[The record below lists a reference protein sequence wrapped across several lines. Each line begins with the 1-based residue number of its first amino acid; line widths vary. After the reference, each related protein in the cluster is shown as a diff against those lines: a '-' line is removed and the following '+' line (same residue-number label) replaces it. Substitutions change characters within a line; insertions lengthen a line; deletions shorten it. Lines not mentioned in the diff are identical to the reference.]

1 MQTWTFL
8 NNAADSLLIKN
19 YKQDLKMISNTL
31 NTVCD
36 KGVKFSKAA
45 FLISIE

>member
-8 NNAADSLLIKN
+8 NDVADSLLIIN

-36 KGVKFSKAA
+36 KRVNFSKAA